1 MGWARKKER
10 ERKRERGR
18 KGGGSEL
25 HRQNGRK
32 KERKEKKEAFLV
44 LRLCTALTCLDSRAV
59 DIMTLSIFIQQTLAH
74 TYFVPGPVL
83 GAGNRHE

>member
-1 MGWARKKER
+1 MNYI
-10 ERKRERGR
+10 GR
-18 KGGGSEL
+18 MEEK
-25 HRQNGRK
+25 
-32 KERKEKKEAFLV
+32 RKEKKKKKLCLV